1 MSYSFYDFLGNIG
14 AAFII
19 IMYFLLQMKKVTSDS
34 YAYSM
39 LNAVGAGLIILSLL
53 ADFNLSA
60 FIIEFFWL
68 LASIYGIYNWKR
80 QHRKNFL

>member
-1 MSYSFYDFLGNIG
+1 MNYSFYDFLGNIG
-14 AAFII
+14 AGLII
-19 IMYFLLQMKKVTSDS
+19 IMYLLLQLKKVKSDS

-39 LNAVGAGLIILSLL
+39 LNAVGAGFIILSLL

-68 LASIYGIYNWKR
+68 LVSLFGIYNWKK
-80 QHRKNFL
+80 QHS

>member
-1 MSYSFYDFLGNIG
+1 MDYSFYDFLGNIG

-19 IMYFLLQMKKVTSDS
+19 IAYLLLQMKKITSDS
-34 YAYSM
+34 YGYSM
-39 LNAVGAGLIILSLL
+39 ANAIGAGLIILSLL

-68 LASIYGIYNWKR
+68 LVSLFGIYNWKR
-80 QHRKNFL
+80 QHQ